1 MNVTSHGVKNNT
13 VFQKTNNLV
22 MFFFWLRYFWPF
34 KTTVLPLCILT
45 SWTFRTLCVPF
56 DLIMFSIIKKK
67 TCLRNFVNVRGGRLV
82 EMLGPRGMSFVAHR
96 SRVCV
101 GFRHQGSPPSPAGSN
116 GGCCG
121 SLSPGPA
128 SIQVE
133 HVFPQAHK
141 RTSKA
146 GHTHTQSTESSVYLG
161 THENMNN
168 AAQFFPPSLPD
179 QDGSPA
185 VEYIH
190 LPGRKVCSLQ

>member
-1 MNVTSHGVKNNT
+1 
-13 VFQKTNNLV
+13 
-22 MFFFWLRYFWPF
+22 
-34 KTTVLPLCILT
+34 
-45 SWTFRTLCVPF
+45 
-56 DLIMFSIIKKK
+56 
-67 TCLRNFVNVRGGRLV
+67 
-82 EMLGPRGMSFVAHR
+82 MLGPRGMSFVAHR

-168 AAQFFPPSLPD
+168 AAQFFPPSPPD

-190 LPGRKVCSLQ
+190 LPGRKVCSLQQLISSPQFTQYLPPDPDLLQLLAPGLMSPSDLQSLPPVPGTQTSYYACKLS